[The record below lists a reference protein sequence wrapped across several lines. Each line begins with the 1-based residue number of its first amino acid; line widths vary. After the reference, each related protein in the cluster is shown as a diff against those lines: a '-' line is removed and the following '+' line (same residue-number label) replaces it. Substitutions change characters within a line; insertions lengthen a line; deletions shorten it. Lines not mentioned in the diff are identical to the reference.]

1 MPQESFGFPDEPKP
15 APRPMEP
22 GIKGRGHRES
32 TSICAYCG
40 VTGTRELTT
49 MHPARSDLSRKRS
62 HAVSDPQEGA
72 LMAAYRMFPPV
83 DPDRADELAAGDTSV
98 GFRPNGIKLSPNV
111 RDINMLWIFRHE
123 LRSLI

>member
-72 LMAAYRMFPPV
+72 LMAA
-83 DPDRADELAAGDTSV
+83 
-98 GFRPNGIKLSPNV
+98 
-111 RDINMLWIFRHE
+111 
-123 LRSLI
+123 